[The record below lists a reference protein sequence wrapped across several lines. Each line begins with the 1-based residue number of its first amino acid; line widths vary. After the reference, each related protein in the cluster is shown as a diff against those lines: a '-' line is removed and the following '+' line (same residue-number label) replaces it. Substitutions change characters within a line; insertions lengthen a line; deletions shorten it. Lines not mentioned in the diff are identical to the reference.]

1 MDRFEAAEKMHLR
14 AIEIKEEILGKE
26 DYEVA
31 LSVGHLASL
40 YNYDMKQ
47 HLKAEKLY
55 LRSIKIGRK
64 LFGPTYSGLEYDYRG
79 LIQVSSVVFI
89 RSCTGT
95 GIVMLQYFRCISAP
109 MTTISILSTV
119 TFSRS
124 GGSQEMLAR
133 RSR

>member
-1 MDRFEAAEKMHLR
+1 MMHLR
-14 AIEIKEEILGKE
+14 AIKIKEDVLGME

-40 YNYDMKQ
+40 YNYDLHQ
-47 HLKAEKLY
+47 PREAETLY
-55 LRSIKIGRK
+55 LRSIQISLS

-95 GIVMLQYFRCISAP
+95 GIVMLQYFRCISVP
-109 MTTISILSTV
+109 MTTIST
-119 TFSRS
+119 
-124 GGSQEMLAR
+124 
-133 RSR
+133 